1 MFTAVFLYLGRSEM
15 KSLFVFSCVLSAA
28 FACSG
33 ASADILTINTDSG
46 NTYEA
51 ELDTGYSGVCDMDGG
66 SGECEIT
73 DESDDIAMP
82 ATAEWTGDGEIEISD
97 SYGNSFFV
105 DVE

>member
-1 MFTAVFLYLGRSEM
+1 
-15 KSLFVFSCVLSAA
+15 
-28 FACSG
+28 
-33 ASADILTINTDSG
+33 
-46 NTYEA
+46 
-51 ELDTGYSGVCDMDGG
+51 MDGG

-97 SYGNSFFV
+97 SYGNSYFV